1 MTDTMVIAQLC
12 GISMHMSYHTWFYHH
27 IQPNIFENTERNGFR
42 RLPHGRS
49 SQFHPVL
56 GILCTLGVA
65 VATFLSDHAGCGAY
79 VPGGWK
85 LVRWCLGGAQKAYR
99 ILCVYIY
106 IYISTCMYIYIYTY
120 THNTLYMCYLS
131 KCTYIHICIYH
142 RSAKTWEDRDMF
154 WQIESERKAHHTQ
167 MRTRVLEYIHLHV
180 GSFIMNM

>member
-85 LVRWCLGGAQKAYR
+85 LVRGCLGGAQKAYR

-106 IYISTCMYIYIYTY
+106 IYIYMYVYIYIRIHTI
-120 THNTLYMCYLS
+120 LYICVIWANVP
-131 KCTYIHICIYH
+131 TYIYVYIIDLPKHGRTGTCFDRSKVNEKHIIPRCEPGCWNIFTYML
-142 RSAKTWEDRDMF
+142 D
-154 WQIESERKAHHTQ
+154 
-167 MRTRVLEYIHLHV
+167 HL
-180 GSFIMNM
+180 